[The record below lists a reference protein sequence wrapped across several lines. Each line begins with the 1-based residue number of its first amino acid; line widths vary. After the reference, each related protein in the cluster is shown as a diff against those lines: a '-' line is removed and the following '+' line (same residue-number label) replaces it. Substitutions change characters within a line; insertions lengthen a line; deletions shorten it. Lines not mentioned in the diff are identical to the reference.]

1 MSAKPLTPLAL
12 ALALAAASTGCR
24 AAPDPAPR
32 SAAPRLGLMTT
43 LPLYWAE
50 ADGVG
55 ELLRAP
61 EAPSWVRG
69 ALETRFVLDP
79 LDTLEDTAL
88 AGLDRLMLAQP
99 RALTPGENV
108 ALDAW
113 VRRGGRLVLLADPML
128 TRHSR
133 FAIGDR
139 RRPQDVVLL
148 SPILTHW
155 GLALAF
161 DPEQPETERMVD
173 VAGMSLPV
181 AVAGTLSVM
190 PGGACEIAGEGVLA
204 RCRIGKGHVTVLAD
218 AAILD
223 EAEPGAAEQRRAALL
238 TLVQTAVD

>member
-1 MSAKPLTPLAL
+1 MLAKATTMLAL
-12 ALALAAASTGCR
+12 VLALASTGCR
-24 AAPDPAPR
+24 VSPDPVAPP
-32 SAAPRLGLMTT
+32 APPRLGLMTT

-50 ADGVG
+50 AASVG
-55 ELLRAP
+55 ELVQGT
-61 EAPSWVRG
+61 EAPGWVRQ
-69 ALETRFVLDP
+69 ALETRFVLAP

-99 RALTPGENV
+99 RALTPAENV

-128 TRHSR
+128 TRESR
-133 FAIGDR
+133 FGIGDK

-161 DPEQPETERMVD
+161 DPDQPETERTVD
-173 VAGMSLPV
+173 VAGNSLPV
-181 AVAGTLSVM
+181 AVAGTLSVL
-190 PGGACEIAGEGVLA
+190 PGGSCEIAGKGVLA
-204 RCRIGKGHVTVLAD
+204 RCRIGKGSVTVLAD

-223 EAEPGAAEQRRAALL
+223 DAEPGAAEQRRAALL
-238 TLVQTAVD
+238 TLLQTAIG